1 MDINTV
7 STMLNSMP
15 TTRSN
20 YEFKN
25 FNLERYGTFPRQLRA
40 MLLEKES
47 LHFLQLELEGEIEL
61 LEHEISTAETSV
73 APILRK
79 KLARQINQLNRQLV
93 DVKQQT
99 KQVDDW
105 LDLQDPEECQDAID
119 NFEEYESDHW
129 TDTLGREAAVEVLAH
144 GRTQKDTMAQL
155 SQLPLVDYRRA
166 VVIIAQLANFLKD
179 TTEKAE
185 ATLYPQMDQIP
196 GNTPSQ

>member
-7 STMLNSMP
+7 SSMLNSMP

-40 MLLEKES
+40 MLLEKET
-47 LHFLQLELEGEIEL
+47 LHYQQTELEAEIEL
-61 LEHEISTAETSV
+61 VEHQISTADTEIAHIV
-73 APILRK
+73 K
-79 KLARQINQLNRQLV
+79 KQLGARINHLSRQLV
-93 DVKQQT
+93 DIKQQT

-129 TDTLGREAAVEVLAH
+129 TDTLGREAAIEVLAH
-144 GRTQKDTMAQL
+144 GRTQKDTMGQL

-196 GNTPSQ
+196 GNNNTQ

>member
-7 STMLNSMP
+7 TTMLNSMP
-15 TTRSN
+15 ISRSN

-40 MLLEKES
+40 MLIEKES
-47 LHFLQLELEGEIEL
+47 LYYQQIELESEIEL
-61 LEHEISTAETSV
+61 VEYEISTADGGN
-73 APILRK
+73 AAILQK
-79 KLARQINQLNRQLV
+79 KLTARVKQFTRHLN
-93 DVKQQT
+93 DVKKQI

-105 LDLQDPEECQDAID
+105 LDRQDPEECQDAID

-129 TDTLGREAAVEVLAH
+129 TDALGREAAIEVLAH

-155 SQLPLVDYRRA
+155 SQLPLVDYKRS

-185 ATLYPQMDQIP
+185 STLYPQMDQIP
-196 GNTPSQ
+196 GNNPAQ